1 MIEQWHHDHAD
12 KLLTAV
18 GWGGDKSPEWRA
30 GLHNAVAWY
39 LAEQPL
45 GHGRSTCP
53 YDVKTAQRDAWLDGW
68 HFGQA
73 RCLEEGREALLG
85 AFGATI
91 SR

>member
-1 MIEQWHHDHAD
+1 MIEQHHNDEAAAMIA
-12 KLLTAV
+12 TA
-18 GWGGDKSPEWRA
+18 GWGKSRSPEWHA

-53 YDVKTAQRDAWLDGW
+53 YEVQTAQRDAWLDGW

-73 RCLEEGREALLG
+73 RCLEEGKDALLAAKG
-85 AFGATI
+85 
-91 SR
+91 R

>member
-53 YDVKTAQRDAWLDGW
+53 YEVQTAQRDAWLDGW

-73 RCLEEGREALLG
+73 RCLEEGKDALL
-85 AFGATI
+85 AAKA
-91 SR
+91 R